1 MSNIPGPEII
11 GRFEE
16 VLNTNLG
23 LVGKFLLEQKLNEA
37 GKTKETF
44 SQEDVDR
51 LIMSLKEEFS
61 KVIGYGVDKL
71 EIDLRKVLTKSN

>member
-1 MSNIPGPEII
+1 MSKIPGPEII

-37 GKTKETF
+37 GITKETF

-51 LIMSLKEEFS
+51 LIMGLKEEFS